1 MTADALSAQ
10 KVNAWES
17 IRPESTG
24 LINTDGPTEATVSCT
39 ASRLS
44 GEQEAISVTIGKPFT
59 NAGMSMLD
67 GKLQP
72 VPIEGREGCTLP
84 VSRQGA
90 AT

>member
-1 MTADALSAQ
+1 M
-10 KVNAWES
+10 
-17 IRPESTG
+17 
-24 LINTDGPTEATVSCT
+24 
-39 ASRLS
+39 S

-84 VSRQGA
+84 VSRPGA